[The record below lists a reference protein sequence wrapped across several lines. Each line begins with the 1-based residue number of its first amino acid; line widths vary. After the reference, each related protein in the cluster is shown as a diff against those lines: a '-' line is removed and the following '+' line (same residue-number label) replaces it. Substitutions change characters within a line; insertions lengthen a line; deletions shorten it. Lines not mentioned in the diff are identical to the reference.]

1 MIRNPP
7 LGHDGPGP
15 EPDPPQNRSR
25 TPINRPFS
33 RGKPGS
39 AAGEGSHAPG
49 QPDEE
54 NMKNGQKAVAIT
66 TIESDPDTQCAVE
79 APQNGHAAGFT
90 GRCGAL
96 G

>member
-1 MIRNPP
+1 
-7 LGHDGPGP
+7 
-15 EPDPPQNRSR
+15 
-25 TPINRPFS
+25 
-33 RGKPGS
+33 
-39 AAGEGSHAPG
+39 
-49 QPDEE
+49 
-54 NMKNGQKAVAIT
+54 MKNGQKAVAIT